1 MTDSELLSRV
11 LGILD
16 PSARS
21 LHSLRRSG
29 RLLLVMPAMAEAATR
44 ALHLYQPQR
53 RLARWMV
60 ALLHGMA
67 RVSWQGCLLPK
78 LYLAAEKLALDPPL
92 LEVEPG
98 TCGVLLGSPEHRVR
112 RAIASYRN
120 AGQWEVAKISLGN
133 DGAQILE
140 REAQVLAELQP
151 LTKGVPRLL
160 GLHRANEVTVLRMPY
175 LTGTP
180 VSLGACASALRL
192 LHHWITDEAPQRA
205 TEFCE
210 WADIARALVGAD
222 AATWLIDKISM
233 MQLKPVI
240 CHGDF
245 ARWNLLQQAAGELI
259 VLDWEWGHQLGMPGI
274 DLVHYFLQDARL
286 VRRLT
291 DRAAIAATLR
301 DLNRPACRSY
311 LDETGWNGD
320 SLLAMIAC
328 LAYKQGAGHQQNGEV
343 LRAAVASAR
352 RSPDNFS

>member
-11 LGILD
+11 FGILD

-140 REAQVLAELQP
+140 REAHEENYYA
-151 LTKGVPRLL
+151 
-160 GLHRANEVTVLRMPY
+160 
-175 LTGTP
+175 
-180 VSLGACASALRL
+180 
-192 LHHWITDEAPQRA
+192 
-205 TEFCE
+205 F
-210 WADIARALVGAD
+210 
-222 AATWLIDKISM
+222 
-233 MQLKPVI
+233 KP
-240 CHGDF
+240 
-245 ARWNLLQQAAGELI
+245 
-259 VLDWEWGHQLGMPGI
+259 
-274 DLVHYFLQDARL
+274 
-286 VRRLT
+286 
-291 DRAAIAATLR
+291 AI
-301 DLNRPACRSY
+301 RS
-311 LDETGWNGD
+311 
-320 SLLAMIAC
+320 I
-328 LAYKQGAGHQQNGEV
+328 
-343 LRAAVASAR
+343 
-352 RSPDNFS
+352 